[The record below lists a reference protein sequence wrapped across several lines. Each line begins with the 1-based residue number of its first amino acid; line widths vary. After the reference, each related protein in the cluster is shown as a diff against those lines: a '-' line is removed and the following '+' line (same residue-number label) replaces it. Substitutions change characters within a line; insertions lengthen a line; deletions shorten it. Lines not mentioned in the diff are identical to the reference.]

1 LSPQTE
7 KLDTDLDIDT
17 VYAILDEEYERLE
30 KPSVTLLAEKKR
42 DPFRVLVST
51 IISLRT
57 KDEVTVA
64 ASERLFAEADTP
76 EKILSLSR
84 ERMEQLIYPAGFYR
98 NKTKTIKDISAIL
111 LKEYGGKVP
120 DSIEELMK
128 LKGVGRK
135 TANLV
140 LVEGF
145 QIPAVCVDIHVHRI
159 FNRLGYVQTK
169 DPDKTETELRK
180 KLPEKFWIRINEM
193 LVTYGKYVCRPV
205 SPFCSQCRLSELCPK
220 IGVSAR
226 R

>member
-1 LSPQTE
+1 ME
-7 KLDTDLDIDT
+7 KNKLDINL
-17 VYAILDEEYERLE
+17 VYNILEEEYEKLE
-30 KPSVTLLAEKKR
+30 KPSVTAIAEKKR

-57 KDEVTVA
+57 KDEVTIA
-64 ASERLFAEADTP
+64 ASDRLFSVADTP
-76 EKILSLSR
+76 QKIIELDTETMEK
-84 ERMEQLIYPAGFYR
+84 LIYPAGFYR

-111 LKEYGGKVP
+111 IEKYAGSVP
-120 DSIEELMK
+120 ADIDELVR

-159 FNRLGYVQTK
+159 FNRLGYLNTK
-169 DPDKTETELRK
+169 DPDKTEMELRK
-180 KLPEKFWIRINEM
+180 TLPQKYWIKLNEM
-193 LVTYGKYVCRPV
+193 MVTYGKYVCRPV
-205 SPFCSQCRLSELCPK
+205 SPFCSACRLSECCAK
-220 IGVSAR
+220 VGVTTR

>member
-1 LSPQTE
+1 MG
-7 KLDTDLDIDT
+7 KKAVDIDH
-17 VYAILDEEYERLE
+17 VYDVLAKEYERLE
-30 KPSVTLLAEKKR
+30 KPSVTAIAEKKR

-57 KDEVTVA
+57 KDEVTIA
-64 ASERLFAEADTP
+64 ASERLFAAADTP
-76 EKILSLSR
+76 EKVLALDT
-84 ERMEQLIYPAGFYR
+84 EAMEKLIYPAGFYR
-98 NKTKTIKDISAIL
+98 NKTQTIKDISAIL
-111 LKEYGGKVP
+111 IEKYAGSVP
-120 DSIEELMK
+120 ADIDELVR

-159 FNRLGYVQTK
+159 FNRLGYLSTK

-180 KLPEKFWIRINEM
+180 KLPQKYWIKLNEM
-193 LVTYGKYVCRPV
+193 MVTYGKYICRPI
-205 SPFCSQCRLSELCPK
+205 SPFCSACGLSDSCAK
-220 IGVSAR
+220 VGVTTR

>member
-1 LSPQTE
+1 MGKKTV
-7 KLDTDLDIDT
+7 DIDH
-17 VYAILDEEYERLE
+17 VYDVMAEEYERLE
-30 KPSVTLLAEKKR
+30 KPSVTAIAEKKR

-64 ASERLFAEADTP
+64 ASERLFAAADTP
-76 EKILSLSR
+76 QKVLELDTQTMEK
-84 ERMEQLIYPAGFYR
+84 LIYPAGFYR
-98 NKTKTIKDISAIL
+98 NKTQTIKNISAIL
-111 LKEYGGKVP
+111 IEKYAGSVP
-120 DSIEELMK
+120 ADIDELVR

-159 FNRLGYVQTK
+159 FNRLGYLSTK

-180 KLPEKFWIRINEM
+180 KLPQKYWIKLNEM
-193 LVTYGKYVCRPV
+193 MVTYGKYICRPV
-205 SPFCSQCRLSELCPK
+205 SPFCSACRLSDSCAK
-220 IGVSAR
+220 VGVTTR

>member
-1 LSPQTE
+1 MGNK
-7 KLDTDLDIDT
+7 KLNIDF
-17 VYAILDEEYERLE
+17 VYDVLEAEYERLE
-30 KPSVTLLAEKKR
+30 KPSVTALAEKKR

-64 ASERLFAEADTP
+64 ASERLFAVADTP
-76 EKILSLSR
+76 QKTLELDTEIMEK
-84 ERMEQLIYPAGFYR
+84 LIFPAGFYR

-111 LKEYGGKVP
+111 IEKYAGKVP
-120 DSIEELMK
+120 ADIDELVK

-159 FNRLGYVQTK
+159 FNRLGYLSTK

-180 KLPEKFWIRINEM
+180 RLPQKYWIKLNEM
-193 LVTYGKYVCRPV
+193 MVTYGKYICRPV
-205 SPFCSQCRLSELCPK
+205 SPFCSACRLFECCDK
-220 IGVSAR
+220 VGVTTR